1 VLCACLDALHVGRG
15 GVGAAQACT
24 GAGGP
29 LWLRVRGGGSGGEE
43 GLLAQRLVGD
53 ELREQ
58 AEERARRSEL
68 RKKRAERKARR
79 RCRIFEVGIR
89 CRRRASVPPYCD
101 FARRPTPRPRYW
113 PAGARRALRCS

>member
-1 VLCACLDALHVGRG
+1 MLCACLDALHVGRG
-15 GVGAAQACT
+15 GVGEAHACT

-29 LWLRVRGGGSGGEE
+29 LWLRVRGGGGGEV

-79 RCRIFEVGIR
+79 RRRILEVSIR
-89 CRRRASVPPYCD
+89 CRRRAFVPPCCD
-101 FARRPTPRPRYW
+101 FACRPTPRPRYW
-113 PAGARRALRCS
+113 PASARMALHCR